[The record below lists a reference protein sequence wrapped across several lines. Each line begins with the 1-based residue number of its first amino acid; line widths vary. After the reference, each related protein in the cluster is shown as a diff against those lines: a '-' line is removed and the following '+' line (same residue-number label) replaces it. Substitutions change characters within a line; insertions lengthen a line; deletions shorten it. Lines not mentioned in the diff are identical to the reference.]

1 MSDMPIDQP
10 DPARSPAETVFE
22 EVGIVRD
29 PGNLYHQTME
39 QVLVAA
45 DLAGLQHH
53 QRIILAQPKNEVMV
67 HFPVLMDDGR
77 HRLFKGYRVQHNNA
91 LGPYKGGIRYHPR
104 VALDDVKA
112 LSVLMTMKCSLAG
125 LPFGGAK
132 GGVKVN
138 PRELSEDELRRVTRR
153 FCSAIS
159 HQIGPHYDIPAPD
172 VGTDS
177 RIMAWFADTYAQ
189 MTPEHSRHDVQG
201 VVTGKPVAFGGS
213 RGRDKATGQGL
224 VHVLEEMLPEV
235 GLDLSSIA
243 FSVIGFGNVGG
254 WTAKLLCERGARLVA
269 VLDHTGAV
277 REPRGIDPRRLG
289 EHVDRYGG
297 VAGFSGASEIDE
309 DAFYSTEV
317 DVFVPAALEQMID
330 ERRAAEIKAT
340 VIAEGANAPTTPEGD
355 AVLLQRGI
363 EVLPAILCNA
373 GGVTVSYFEWVQD
386 RTARAWSLEEVDARL
401 REHMIAAAKRT
412 RDARA
417 RCDCDL
423 RTAAFVAACERIG
436 EVYDLR
442 GVFP

>member
-1 MSDMPIDQP
+1 
-10 DPARSPAETVFE
+10 
-22 EVGIVRD
+22 
-29 PGNLYHQTME
+29 
-39 QVLVAA
+39 
-45 DLAGLQHH
+45 
-53 QRIILAQPKNEVMV
+53 
-67 HFPVLMDDGR
+67 
-77 HRLFKGYRVQHNNA
+77 
-91 LGPYKGGIRYHPR
+91 
-104 VALDDVKA
+104 
-112 LSVLMTMKCSLAG
+112 MTMKCSLAG

-132 GGVKVN
+132 GGVKLN

-189 MTPEHSRHDVQG
+189 MTPEHSRQDVQG
-201 VVTGKPVAFGGS
+201 VVTGKPVPFGGS

-224 VHVLEEMLPEV
+224 VHVLEEMLPEL
-235 GLDLSSIA
+235 GLDLSKIA

-269 VLDHTGAV
+269 VLDHTGAIGAG
-277 REPRGIDPRRLG
+277 RGIDPRRLA

-297 VAGFSGASEIDE
+297 VANFSGADGIDE

-330 ERRAAEIKAT
+330 ERRAAEIKAV

-355 AVLLQRGI
+355 SVLLQRGV

-373 GGVTVSYFEWVQD
+373 GGVTASYFEWVQN
-386 RTARAWSLEEVDARL
+386 RTARSWSIEEVDGQL
-401 REHMIAAAKRT
+401 RDHLVAAARRT
-412 RDARA
+412 REARA
-417 RCDCDL
+417 RYDCDL